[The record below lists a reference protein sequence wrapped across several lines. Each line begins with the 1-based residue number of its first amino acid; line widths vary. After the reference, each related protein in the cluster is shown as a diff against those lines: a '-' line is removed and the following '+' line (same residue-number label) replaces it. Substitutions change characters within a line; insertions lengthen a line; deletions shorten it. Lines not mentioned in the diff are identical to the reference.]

1 MKDTKTHKK
10 TLISLRSDLKDKMQI
25 IAHRRNE
32 MKEPNDT
39 LKAVLN
45 ELINEGLKTITK

>member
-1 MKDTKTHKK
+1 MKEKEKHVK
-10 TLISLRSDLKDKMQI
+10 TLVGLRSDLKDKMQV

-32 MKEPNDT
+32 QKQPNDT

>member
-1 MKDTKTHKK
+1 MKDKERYLK
-10 TLISLRSDLKDKMQI
+10 TLTSLRSDLKDKMQI